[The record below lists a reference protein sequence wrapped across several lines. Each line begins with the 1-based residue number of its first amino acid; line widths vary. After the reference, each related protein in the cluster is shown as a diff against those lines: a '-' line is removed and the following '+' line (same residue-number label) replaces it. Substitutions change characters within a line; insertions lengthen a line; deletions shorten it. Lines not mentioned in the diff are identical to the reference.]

1 MNALVTNNSGLF
13 FLKSDMKREIVSLL
27 SRLYI
32 IVYLSASVP
41 AKITVIVSMGASIDQ
56 DIKLNNS
63 VRYISSTESVSLIDL
78 VLKSISSLRLSL
90 ERSFRHLG

>member
-1 MNALVTNNSGLF
+1 MNALVTNNSELF

-41 AKITVIVSMGASIDQ
+41 GKIMVVVSMGASIDQ

-63 VRYISSTESVSLIDL
+63 VLYISSTESVSVIELI
-78 VLKSISSLRLSL
+78 LKSISSLRLSL
-90 ERSFRHLG
+90 ERSFRHLE